1 MQAFFKG
8 LSGFKKSLLFR
19 EIFSKI
25 GPKRKDLKMIS
36 FFNRLGESWVAKG
49 IFFLLGLSMMIFWGL
64 GGISNTSSSDG
75 MAFQVG
81 DRQVSLLEVS
91 HTFDQERNKM
101 AKISGGYMTPKRALQ
116 AGLLD
121 QVVQQLVARE
131 LNAQIQ
137 EEIGLTASDDAVRRY
152 IETNP
157 VFADNLGKF
166 DAQLFYAY
174 LSQLNLTQ
182 TELAHQMR
190 SELAHQHL
198 TRTLVHAAPRDPL
211 LMKQAAQAKKEKK
224 EVVGVFLSPE
234 KQVVGTPGVEEL
246 KDYYEAYR
254 EEFAIPEY
262 RTLRVVT
269 LKLADFKNDY
279 PLLSTAVRQLEDA
292 LGAGQTLQEA
302 CKALKVNAG
311 QMVTVTAD
319 GLDKHGKAQAI
330 LKPLLQEAF
339 SLAEGEA
346 TSFADT
352 EGGFMVAGVE
362 KITPRGYKE
371 FASVKAEVTTLWQKE
386 QQKSGLAKE
395 ARELLTALK
404 AGKGWQQYTPKTVIL
419 SQTEFG
425 PYPKDVADVLLQQP
439 IGVEYAASFPT
450 EKGTWVAYVKRVIP
464 SKEEPT
470 AEEQTAAVQDW
481 TQDLVSAVQQAY
493 AEKYPIDIKV
503 GTIQKAFSVYEN
515 QEE

>member
-8 LSGFKKSLLFR
+8 LLGFKKSLLFR
-19 EIFSKI
+19 EIFFKI
-25 GPKRKDLKMIS
+25 DPKRKDLKMIS
-36 FFNRLGESWVAKG
+36 FFNKLGESWIAKG

-64 GGISNTSSSDG
+64 GGISNTSSSDST
-75 MAFQVG
+75 AFQVG

-91 HTFDQERNKM
+91 HTFDQERDKM

-116 AGLLD
+116 AGLLN

-152 IETNP
+152 IENNP

-182 TELAHQMR
+182 AELAHQMR
-190 SELAHQHL
+190 AELAHQHL
-198 TRTLVHAAPRDPL
+198 TRTLAHATPRDPL
-211 LMKQAAQAKKEKK
+211 LMKQVAQVKKEKR
-224 EVVGVFLSPE
+224 EVVGAFLSLE
-234 KQVVGTPGVEEL
+234 KQAVGTPDAEEL

-254 EEFAIPEY
+254 EEFVIPEV
-262 RTLRVVT
+262 RSLRVVT
-269 LKLADFKNDY
+269 LKSVDFKNDY
-279 PLLSTAVRQLEDA
+279 ALLSAAVRQLEDA

-302 CKALKVNAG
+302 CQLLKVNAG
-311 QMVTVTAD
+311 QIVTVTAD
-319 GLDKHGKAQAI
+319 GLDKQGKTQAN

-339 SLAEGEA
+339 SLLEGEA
-346 TSFADT
+346 TSFVDT

-362 KITPRGYKE
+362 KITPRSYKE
-371 FASVKAEVTTLWQKE
+371 FSSVKAEVTALWQKE
-386 QQKSGLAKE
+386 QQKGRLTKE
-395 ARELLTALK
+395 TQELLAALK
-404 AGKGWQQYTPKTVIL
+404 AGKGWQQYVPKTTVL
-419 SQTEFG
+419 SQSEFG
-425 PYPKDVADVLLQQP
+425 QYPKDVADVLLQQP
-439 IGVEYAASFPT
+439 IGMEYVTSFPT
-450 EKGTWVAYVKRVIP
+450 EKGTWVAYAKRAIP

-470 AEEQTAAVQDW
+470 TEEQTVAVQDW
-481 TQDLVSAVQQAY
+481 TQDLISAVQQAY
-493 AEKYPIDIKV
+493 AEKYPIDINV
-503 GTIQKAFSVYEN
+503 DVIQKAFSVYEN